1 MLQFPLGSN
10 LFPEPNNFRAGG
22 HREAVIPVPIPN
34 TEVKGF
40 IAEGSVGPAHA
51 RVGRRRPFFYTKKKP
66 VVILLSARLSLRSAC
81 LLPHGSQTP
90 ARGGYAGLFL
100 WSDGRIV

>member
-51 RVGRRRPFFYTKKKP
+51 RVGRRRPFFM
-66 VVILLSARLSLRSAC
+66 VRWSHRLMVGRVA
-81 LLPHGSQTP
+81 GE
-90 ARGGYAGLFL
+90 GGYPQLPNKNMAPRPSNLEIARVYRRR
-100 WSDGRIV
+100 DG